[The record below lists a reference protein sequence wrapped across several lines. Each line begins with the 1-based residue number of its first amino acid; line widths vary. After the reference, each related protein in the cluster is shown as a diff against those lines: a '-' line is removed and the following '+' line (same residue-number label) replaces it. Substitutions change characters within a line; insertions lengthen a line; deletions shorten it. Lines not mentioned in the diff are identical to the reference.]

1 MHPKP
6 QNRARFLLGN
16 NMQAFAYK
24 KRDRGTEEYPA
35 VYFLQLL
42 YFLTHKI
49 VTAVLSQSDY
59 THNTKS
65 VPSSRRQSIRANSDT
80 VRYKSFQLLSLFHS
94 SCLRQTPL
102 LPIMQFKITILFA
115 FVSAMYASASI
126 LPRQC
131 LPVCQVA
138 GGPCAPISA
147 PGLACC
153 SGLSCKT
160 ILGEIGFV
168 SISSQVSIK
177 HQSSCLNSSVKLP
190 KWFIERTQL
199 EAILELIKLR
209 VFTPPILWHSESN
222 S

>member
-1 MHPKP
+1 MEPRSTRCTSCSFSTSTP
-6 QNRARFLLGN
+6 
-16 NMQAFAYK
+16 
-24 KRDRGTEEYPA
+24 
-35 VYFLQLL
+35 V
-42 YFLTHKI
+42 LTHKI

-65 VPSSRRQSIRANSDT
+65 VPSGRRQSIRANSDT
-80 VRYKSFQLLSLFHS
+80 VRYKYLQPLSLFHS
-94 SCLRQTPL
+94 SSLRQTPL

-131 LPVCQVA
+131 QSVCQVE
-138 GGPCAPISA
+138 GGPCTPIGV

-153 SGLSCKT
+153 SGLSCKN
-160 ILGEIGFV
+160 ILELVGFV

-177 HQSSCLNSSVKLP
+177 NQSSCFNSSVKLP
-190 KWFIERTQL
+190 KWFKSTQL
-199 EAILELIKLR
+199 EAILELIELR
-209 VFTPPILWHSESN
+209 VFTRPILWQSN